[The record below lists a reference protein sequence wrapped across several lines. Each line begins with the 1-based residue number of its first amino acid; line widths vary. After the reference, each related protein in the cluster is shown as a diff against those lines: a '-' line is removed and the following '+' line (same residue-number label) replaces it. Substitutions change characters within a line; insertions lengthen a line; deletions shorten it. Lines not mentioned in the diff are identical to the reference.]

1 MESLCIYGFGS
12 VGKYIYS
19 KLNKSK
25 INISISD
32 KKFDTEISV
41 KNNLLINAN
50 KIPVKIKKL
59 KILDESNFS
68 KKDII
73 FLCLKSNDI
82 FNALPILKKISNKKT

>member
-1 MESLCIYGFGS
+1 MFKILSNGKFVYLWFRFC
-12 VGKYIYS
+12 GKYIYS

-50 KIPVKIKKL
+50 KISVKIKK
-59 KILDESNFS
+59 IENSR
-68 KKDII
+68 
-73 FLCLKSNDI
+73 
-82 FNALPILKKISNKKT
+82 